1 MSPKQANAGF
11 GQKVMEKLETFRK
24 GESKGALGRETLPP
38 SPQDPR
44 GLLPRTVL
52 GGGLSVPLPLATF
65 LALIWFCRVRK
76 FCLALG
82 SGGTPAHTHHPHGH
96 PSATAPCQG
105 SCKASLQPQF
115 CSLPSLYWPMK
126 RMILNPN

>member
-52 GGGLSVPLPLATF
+52 GGGLSVRSSA
-65 LALIWFCRVRK
+65 
-76 FCLALG
+76 
-82 SGGTPAHTHHPHGH
+82 SGHFPGTD
-96 PSATAPCQG
+96 
-105 SCKASLQPQF
+105 LV
-115 CSLPSLYWPMK
+115 L
-126 RMILNPN
+126 